1 MNGLRSICGLV
12 VRSLAM
18 LLVAAAAGARA
29 GLTDPAADFAHA
41 KEAYDAGRFEES
53 GRLYG
58 ALLAAGIET
67 PEVAFNLG
75 NAWFRQGD
83 AGRAVLAWRCAWR
96 LAPRDPDI
104 ARNLEM
110 ARQTTGAP
118 PVSPPWYARPLERL
132 SRREWAL
139 ALGAAYWLT
148 AVLVAV
154 RLLLRRRSE
163 LLRRATAAGL
173 IAVAVC
179 AAGWWHWRTYDLQPE
194 LVVTG
199 SGQNA
204 LFAPLDS
211 ATVHFAL
218 PPGSVVRELAREGAW
233 IKVGLGNRA
242 GWMHASAAVV
252 ADMASLRAP
261 AVTPPPA
268 PR

>member
-1 MNGLRSICGLV
+1 MR
-12 VRSLAM
+12 RTLAAM
-18 LLVAAAAGARA
+18 LVAAAAGARG

-75 NAWFRQGD
+75 NALFRQGD

-104 ARNLEM
+104 AKNIEM
-110 ARQTTGAP
+110 AQQAAGAP
-118 PVSPPWYARPLERL
+118 AVTSAWYARPFERL

-148 AVLVAV
+148 AALVAA
-154 RLLLRRRSE
+154 RLLLRRRSD

-173 IAVAVC
+173 LAVAVGG
-179 AAGWWHWRTYDLQPE
+179 AGWWHWRTYDLQPE
-194 LVVTG
+194 LVVVAK
-199 SGQNA
+199 GQNA

-233 IKVGLGNRA
+233 VKVGLGSRA
-242 GWMHASAAVV
+242 GWMPASAALT
-252 ADMASLRAP
+252 ADPASLCASAGAARP
-261 AVTPPPA
+261 AG
-268 PR
+268 R